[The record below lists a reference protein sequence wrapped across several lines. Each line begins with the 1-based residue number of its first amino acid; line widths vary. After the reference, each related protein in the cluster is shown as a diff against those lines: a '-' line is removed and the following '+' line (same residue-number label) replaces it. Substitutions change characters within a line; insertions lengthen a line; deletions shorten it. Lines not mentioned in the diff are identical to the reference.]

1 MDLSLGLSEKTS
13 FLEVPNI
20 QYELEIPS
28 LISYN
33 PCEAE
38 EAFERLQLMSDDETQ
53 LANDGESILKKS
65 VLTADFMQRER
76 VPPLRV
82 SKYKL
87 KKLRKEEKE
96 KKTGKGKQSFYRFM
110 FLTQR

>member
-1 MDLSLGLSEKTS
+1 MDLSFGLSEKTN

-28 LISYN
+28 LISYD
-33 PCEAE
+33 PSEAE
-38 EAFERLQLMSDDETQ
+38 GAFQRLQLMSDDETQ
-53 LANDGESILKKS
+53 QENNGESILKKS
-65 VLTADFMQRER
+65 VITADFMQKER

-87 KKLRKEEKE
+87 KKLRKEERE
-96 KKTGKGKQSFYRFM
+96 KKTGKGIS
-110 FLTQR
+110 